1 MCIRDRNK
9 KTGKP
14 DYVTDSAASAT
25 AWSTGVKTYNG
36 ALGVD
41 IHEKD
46 HPTIL
51 EMAKAAGLAT
61 GNVSTAE
68 LQDATPAALVAHVT
82 SRKCY
87 GTSAVSYT
95 HLDRIAG
102 SGRDQT
108 AGAGV

>member
-1 MCIRDRNK
+1 MPKVRAAFKGIDALPLTGQYTHYALNK

-51 EMAKAAGLAT
+51 EMAKPQ
-61 GNVSTAE
+61 VWR
-68 LQDATPAALVAHVT
+68 PVT
-82 SRKCY
+82 FLPQSCRMP
-87 GTSAVSYT
+87 
-95 HLDRIAG
+95 RPP
-102 SGRDQT
+102 RWWRM
-108 AGAGV
+108 